1 MVTAET
7 PRRGGFTSRAAV
19 VALLMLV
26 LVISYASSL
35 RAWLQQ
41 RAEIAAARAD
51 IAATQASVDELERA
65 KLRWQ
70 DPAYVQQQAR
80 ERFGWVLPGE
90 VGYRVI
96 GADGSTLGAPSA
108 APPPPE
114 PAPAPD
120 WYVSVWDSIRVAGQP
135 PEPTGAPAQRR
146 HDVIAPPGRR
156 GARHQ

>member
-1 MVTAET
+1 MVL
-7 PRRGGFTSRAAV
+7 V
-19 VALLMLV
+19 LLV

-41 RAEIAAARAD
+41 RDEIAAARAD
-51 IAATQASVDELERA
+51 IAQTQASVDALEQA

-96 GADGSTLGAPSA
+96 GTDGTTLGAPPAPTQPSA
-108 APPPPE
+108 A
-114 PAPAPD
+114 ASAPD
-120 WYVSVWDSIRVAGQP
+120 WYVSVWDSIRAAGEP
-135 PEPTGAPAQRR
+135 PQASADPAPARG
-146 HDVIAPPGRR
+146 DVITPPGRDGTR
-156 GARHQ
+156 RR